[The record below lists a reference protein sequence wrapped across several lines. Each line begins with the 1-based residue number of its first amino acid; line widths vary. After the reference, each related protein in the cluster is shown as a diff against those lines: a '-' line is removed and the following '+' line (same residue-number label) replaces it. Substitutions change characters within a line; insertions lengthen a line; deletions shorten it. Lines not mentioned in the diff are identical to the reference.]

1 MVQTIFKGNHS
12 LKTYDDVAILLL
24 QFQDMNTELNE
35 QVDLIPSDHGKKSCH
50 EVDNPWSYYVFN
62 NNTDLEESTTELN
75 GDFIHSQL
83 LINCLLKME
92 LTPMAKKEFISFC
105 QNQTDCKDN
114 KEHAT
119 HVNEFEKNYSH
130 NTALLCRDYKT
141 AKCFAC
147 GPSNSEQIGVVFKI
161 KADHQSPGIKP
172 FADISSSSIIPSE
185 EETLFLLGSIFRVDS
200 EPREKNGIWKIK
212 LTLCSDH
219 DQDVKS
225 IFDHLQNESSQCEL
239 NLLAFGN
246 VLHDMGKF
254 DQAKSYYDQCL
265 DILPSN
271 DDLGKAYCYYLLGLI
286 ATEKDDNKSALNWF
300 EKSLNIRSC
309 ILQPSD
315 PSIADTF
322 NAMARVYYNE
332 ENYGRAL
339 KLYNA
344 MCYTN
349 LGLVCTAQQNY
360 SDALKY
366 HDEASQ
372 IRHKHLPK
380 HHFRFGTSYHNKG
393 EVHQHSGNYKVAL
406 KQYKRALKVYKTS
419 LPLQHVDI
427 AKTLVIHIFN
437 QELSSERSFFEF

>member
-1 MVQTIFKGNHS
+1 MFTLRRKTNGLWFKQFS
-12 LKTYDDVAILLL
+12 K
-24 QFQDMNTELNE
+24 FQDMNTELNE

-130 NTALLCRDYKT
+130 NTALLWYTKSSFVYRMLNTALRKQNVDTIYRMRFIIRDLEQQLKELQRSFSEPVYRDYKT

-339 KLYNA
+339 KLY
-344 MCYTN
+344 
-349 LGLVCTAQQNY
+349 
-360 SDALKY
+360 K
-366 HDEASQ
+366 
-372 IRHKHLPK
+372 
-380 HHFRFGTSYHNKG
+380 
-393 EVHQHSGNYKVAL
+393 
-406 KQYKRALKVYKTS
+406 
-419 LPLQHVDI
+419 
-427 AKTLVIHIFN
+427 
-437 QELSSERSFFEF
+437 